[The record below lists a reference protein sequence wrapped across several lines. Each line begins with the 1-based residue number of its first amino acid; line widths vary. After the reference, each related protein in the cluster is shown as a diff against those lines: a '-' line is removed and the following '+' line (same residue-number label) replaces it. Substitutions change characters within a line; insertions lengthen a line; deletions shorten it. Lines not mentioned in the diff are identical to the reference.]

1 MNPDERTHGLFL
13 HGMVLVLA
21 GLLMGAV
28 VQSVANPRIG
38 LSAHTGT
45 LMNGI
50 LVIAMGAFW
59 PRLALSRQ
67 QDTIAYWLVVD
78 GSYVSCAALLLAG
91 VFGTSRSTPLHG
103 AGHAGTAWQEA
114 LVEAGLVVGAVALLA
129 GCVLTL
135 FGLARRVRG
144 PISPTATR

>member
-1 MNPDERTHGLFL
+1 MDGSGRTHGLFF

-21 GLLMGAV
+21 GLLMGMA

-45 LMNGI
+45 IMNGI

-59 PRLALSRQ
+59 PRLRLPSSVE
-67 QDTIAYWLVVD
+67 TIAWWLVVA
-78 GSYVSCAALLLAG
+78 GSYLSCAALFLAG

-103 AGHAGTAWQEA
+103 AGHAGTPSQEA
-114 LVEAGLVVGAVALLA
+114 LVEAGLVVGAVALLG
-129 GCVLTL
+129 GCVVALW
-135 FGLARRVRG
+135 GLVQSR
-144 PISPTATR
+144 SD

>member
-1 MNPDERTHGLFL
+1 MSSDDRARGLFL

-21 GLLMGAV
+21 GLLMGTV

-59 PRLALSRQ
+59 ARLALASRSA
-67 QDTIAYWLVVD
+67 TLAYWLVVD
-78 GSYVSCAALLLAG
+78 GSYVSSAALFLAG

-103 AGHAGTAWQEA
+103 AGHAGTPWQEA
-114 LVEAGLVVGAVALLA
+114 LVEAGLVVGAIALLA
-129 GCVLTL
+129 GCAMALW
-135 FGLARRVRG
+135 GLARR
-144 PISPTATR
+144 SSA

>member
-1 MNPDERTHGLFL
+1 MKERHAYGLFL

-28 VQSVANPRIG
+28 VQSVANPRLG

-50 LVIAMGAFW
+50 LLLGMGAFW
-59 PRLALSRQ
+59 PMLAVSPRVEA
-67 QDTIAYWLVVD
+67 IGWWLVIA
-78 GSYVSCAALLLAG
+78 GSYLSSVALFLAG

-103 AGHAGTAWQEA
+103 AGHVGAPWQEA
-114 LVEAGLVVGAVALLA
+114 LVAAGLTVGAVALLA
-129 GCVLTL
+129 GCGIALL
-135 FGLARRVRG
+135 GLARRRG
-144 PISPTATR
+144 

>member
-1 MNPDERTHGLFL
+1 MKERHAYGLFL

-50 LVIAMGAFW
+50 MLLGMGAFW
-59 PRLALSRQ
+59 PMLALSPRTE
-67 QDTIAYWLVVD
+67 TIGWWLVLA
-78 GSYVSCAALLLAG
+78 GSYLSSGTLFLAG
-91 VFGTSRSTPLHG
+91 LFGTSRSTPLHG
-103 AGHAGTAWQEA
+103 AGHVGAPWQEA
-114 LVEAGLVVGAVALLA
+114 LVEAGLTVGAVALLA
-129 GCVLTL
+129 GCGIALW
-135 FGLARRVRG
+135 GLARHRG
-144 PISPTATR
+144 